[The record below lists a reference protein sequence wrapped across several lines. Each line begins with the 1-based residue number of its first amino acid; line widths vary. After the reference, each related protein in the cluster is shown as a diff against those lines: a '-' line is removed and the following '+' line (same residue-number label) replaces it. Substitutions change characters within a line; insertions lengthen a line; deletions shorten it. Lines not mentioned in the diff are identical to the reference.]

1 MKNLRI
7 LAVSF
12 DTTIQPYELQHFR
25 GAVAQK
31 VGLEHEWFHNHNN
44 TTGSFH
50 NRYPLIQY
58 KLDTYRGQMRPM
70 LLCLDNA
77 IEEAQHL
84 FSQSDWS
91 LQINKTDHNLKIA
104 HLHIDSCRLNV
115 WDSVFSYR
123 LHKWQALNPENF
135 EKYNTLTNSIA
146 RTRFLEQ
153 LLRNQILSFAQ
164 GVDWN
169 LNPDFELR
177 INNPI
182 KEDWMDYKNQQ
193 KVLAFTLNF
202 ETTLSLPDFIG
213 IGKGASRGLG
223 VVRKNRNLSFQD

>member
-31 VGLEHEWFHNHNN
+31 VGLEHEWFHNHDN
-44 TTGSFH
+44 TNGTFH

-58 KLDTYRGQMRPM
+58 KLDTFKGQMRPM

-77 IEEAQHL
+77 IEEAHHF
-84 FSQSDWS
+84 FSAPDWS
-91 LQINKTDHNLKIA
+91 LNINNAEHNLKIA
-104 HLHIDSCRLNV
+104 RLRVDSCRLNV

-135 EKYNTLTNSIA
+135 EKYNALTNSIA

-153 LLRNQILSFAQ
+153 LLRNQILSFAH
-164 GVDWN
+164 GVDWD

-177 INNPI
+177 IDNLI
-182 KEDWMDYKNQQ
+182 KEDWMDYKEKQ
-193 KVLAFTLNF
+193 KVLVFTLNF

-223 VVRKNRNLSFQD
+223 VVRVNNLNN

>member
-31 VGLEHEWFHNHNN
+31 VGLEHEWFHNHDN
-44 TTGSFH
+44 TNGTFH

-58 KLDTYRGQMRPM
+58 KLDTFKGQMRPM

-77 IEEAQHL
+77 IEEAHHF
-84 FSQSDWS
+84 FSAPDWS
-91 LQINKTDHNLKIA
+91 LNINNAEHNLKIA
-104 HLHIDSCRLNV
+104 RLRVDSCRLNV

-135 EKYNTLTNSIA
+135 EKYNALTNSIA

-153 LLRNQILSFAQ
+153 LLRNQILSFAH
-164 GVDWN
+164 GVDWD

-177 INNPI
+177 IHSPI
-182 KEDWMDYKNQQ
+182 KEDWMDYKEKQ
-193 KVLAFTLNF
+193 KVLVFTLNF

-223 VVRKNRNLSFQD
+223 VVRVNRELN

>member
-31 VGLEHEWFHNHNN
+31 VGLEHEWFHNHDN
-44 TTGSFH
+44 TNGTFH

-58 KLDTYRGQMRPM
+58 KLDTFKGQMRPM

-77 IEEAQHL
+77 IEEAHHF
-84 FSQSDWS
+84 FSAPDWS
-91 LQINKTDHNLKIA
+91 LNINNAEHNLKIA
-104 HLHIDSCRLNV
+104 RLRVDSCRLNV
-115 WDSVFSYR
+115 WDSVFNYR

-135 EKYNTLTNSIA
+135 EKYNALTNSIA

-153 LLRNQILSFAQ
+153 LLRNQILSFAH
-164 GVDWN
+164 GVDWD

-177 INNPI
+177 IHSPI
-182 KEDWMDYKNQQ
+182 KEDWMDYKEKQ
-193 KVLAFTLNF
+193 KVLVFTLNF

-223 VVRKNRNLSFQD
+223 VVRRHVTI

>member
-31 VGLEHEWFHNHNN
+31 VGLEHEWFHNHDN
-44 TTGSFH
+44 TNGTFH

-58 KLDTYRGQMRPM
+58 KLDTFKGQMRPM

-77 IEEAQHL
+77 IEEAHHF
-84 FSQSDWS
+84 FSAPDWS
-91 LQINKTDHNLKIA
+91 LNINNAEHNLKIA
-104 HLHIDSCRLNV
+104 RLRVDSCRLNV

-135 EKYNTLTNSIA
+135 EKYNALTNSIA

-153 LLRNQILSFAQ
+153 LLRNQILSFAH
-164 GVDWN
+164 GVDWD

-177 INNPI
+177 IHSPI
-182 KEDWMDYKNQQ
+182 KEDWMDYKEKQ
-193 KVLAFTLNF
+193 KVLVFTLNF

-223 VVRKNRNLSFQD
+223 VVRVNKDF

>member
-31 VGLEHEWFHNHNN
+31 VGLEHEWFHNHDN
-44 TTGSFH
+44 TNGTFH

-58 KLDTYRGQMRPM
+58 KLDTFKGQMRPM

-77 IEEAQHL
+77 IEEAHHF
-84 FSQSDWS
+84 FSAPDWS
-91 LQINKTDHNLKIA
+91 LNINNAEHNLSIA
-104 HLHIDSCRLNV
+104 RLRVDSCRLNV

-135 EKYNTLTNSIA
+135 EKYNALTNSIA

-153 LLRNQILSFAQ
+153 LLRNQILSFAH
-164 GVDWN
+164 GVDWD

-177 INNPI
+177 IHSPI
-182 KEDWMDYKNQQ
+182 KEDWMDYKEKQ
-193 KVLAFTLNF
+193 KVLVFTLNF

-223 VVRKNRNLSFQD
+223 VVRVNRELN

>member
-31 VGLEHEWFHNHNN
+31 VGLEHEWFHNHDN
-44 TTGSFH
+44 TNGTFH

-58 KLDTYRGQMRPM
+58 KLDTFKGQMRPM

-77 IEEAQHL
+77 IEEAHHF
-84 FSQSDWS
+84 FSAPDWS
-91 LQINKTDHNLKIA
+91 LNINNAEHNLKIA
-104 HLHIDSCRLNV
+104 RLRVDSCRLNV

-135 EKYNTLTNSIA
+135 EKYNALTNSIA

-153 LLRNQILSFAQ
+153 LLRNQILSFAH
-164 GVDWN
+164 GVDWD

-177 INNPI
+177 IHSPI
-182 KEDWMDYKNQQ
+182 KEDWMDYKEKQ
-193 KVLAFTLNF
+193 KVLVFTLNF

-223 VVRKNRNLSFQD
+223 VVRVNKNLA